1 MVTEPKVGVDVQE
14 DIHGAG
20 TGVIKSLEKEMGE
33 ASMFCNES
41 KSEIPGVRPLKLGSQ
56 KQE

>member
-1 MVTEPKVGVDVQE
+1 MTEPKVGVNVQK

-20 TGVIKSLEKEMGE
+20 TGVVKSLEREMGE
-33 ASMFCNES
+33 ASVFCNES